1 MPFFQ
6 LLPNYC
12 IIMAVKVMTYKNW
25 LFDHDDHQYLEHL
38 ELLSSSNQK
47 QVYEFQGKIP
57 PFEKNDPELIL
68 IELSGV
74 AHNFSVF
81 ESSHL
86 SFESKSVIVILINSL
101 ATFAVLDIKCPK
113 FSLFVENVFISHSR
127 GGENTCYKTFGET
140 TMKTKSHG

>member
-1 MPFFQ
+1 MKLKRHGFRG
-6 LLPNYC
+6 
-12 IIMAVKVMTYKNW
+12 
-25 LFDHDDHQYLEHL
+25 E
-38 ELLSSSNQK
+38 
-47 QVYEFQGKIP
+47 IP

-101 ATFAVLDIKCPK
+101 ATFAVLDIKCPN
-113 FSLFVENVFISHSR
+113 FSLFVENVFISHR
-127 GGENTCYKTFGET
+127 RGENTCYKTFGKT